1 MKNKHQTSYKNLGQA
16 LERLKDIMSV
26 PLDQNDFVLDAA
38 IQRFEFVTELFWKT
52 LKHFLLLKGVEVALP
67 RDALQ
72 KAYVAGWLENE
83 ALWLQMMRDRNQT
96 SHTYQHVL
104 AVEIYQHIKLY
115 LPEFQRS
122 YEKIGEIFSQEI
134 KDN

>member
-1 MKNKHQTSYKNLGQA
+1 MPK
-16 LERLKDIMSV
+16 
-26 PLDQNDFVLDAA
+26 
-38 IQRFEFVTELFWKT
+38 
-52 LKHFLLLKGVEVALP
+52 KHFLLLKGVEVALP